1 VPTAISIIVFFTT
14 TPKGLRPVHDGL
26 VFTKP
31 DLPEVS
37 RLISS
42 RGKICNSSTMDEQ
55 IFRDGAERPTAVIR
69 TRFQIDVALP
79 TNV

>member
-1 VPTAISIIVFFTT
+1 MPQPLLSSCSLTA